1 MDDVSRMYARYTNI
15 QQVEILRTNRK
26 FAQPG
31 QKAGDMVY
39 ENAVL
44 FMRDMLNLEEVQWAI
59 KQGDPGRVLLIVKI
73 FALSFR
79 GAGRTQYARVLEFDS
94 PR

>member
-1 MDDVSRMYARYTNI
+1 MHLTRRVRRAQQSWGQLVDDVSRMYARYTNI

-44 FMRDMLNLEEVQWAI
+44 FMRDMLN
-59 KQGDPGRVLLIVKI
+59 
-73 FALSFR
+73 
-79 GAGRTQYARVLEFDS
+79 
-94 PR
+94 